1 MDWRDKSM
9 WGCNKGENP
18 FNGAAVDDVAL
29 HPMELMFVKVKYWGI
44 QNSYPSMRSA
54 AQYDQWKVPRLLH
67 RLVLTL

>member
-1 MDWRDKSM
+1 M